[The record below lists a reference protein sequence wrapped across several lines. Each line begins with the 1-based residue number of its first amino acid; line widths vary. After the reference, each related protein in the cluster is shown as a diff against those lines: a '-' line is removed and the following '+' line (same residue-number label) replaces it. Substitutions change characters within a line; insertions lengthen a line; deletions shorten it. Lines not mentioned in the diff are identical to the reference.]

1 MEERLEDDTAV
12 APPGADDAELELARG
27 DALDDRL
34 RVEDVEPDVQLG
46 VARLELAEQVREH
59 DAAGPGGGA
68 DVERAGQLVA
78 DLERHVGEHLLLER
92 EQPLRADVESHP
104 RLGGLDAS
112 PRAVEQ
118 LRPEPLLE
126 RAHLEAHRRLRD
138 TEALGRLRERPA
150 LDDRAERCKLAR
162 VHEQTL

>member
-1 MEERLEDDTAV
+1 MSNV
-12 APPGADDAELELARG
+12 P
-27 DALDDRL
+27 
-34 RVEDVEPDVQLG
+34 V
-46 VARLELAEQVREH
+46 
-59 DAAGPGGGA
+59 
-68 DVERAGQLVA
+68 QLVA

-118 LRPEPLLE
+118 LRPEPLL
-126 RAHLEAHRRLRD
+126 RAHAPGGSPAGCVTPRRS
-138 TEALGRLRERPA
+138 AASRERPA
-150 LDDRAERCKLAR
+150 LDDTTERCKLAR